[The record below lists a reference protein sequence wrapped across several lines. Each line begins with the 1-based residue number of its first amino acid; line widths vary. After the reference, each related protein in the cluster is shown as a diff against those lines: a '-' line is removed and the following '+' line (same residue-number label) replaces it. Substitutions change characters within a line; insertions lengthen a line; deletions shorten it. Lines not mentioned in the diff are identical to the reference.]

1 MSSYSALSPKM
12 DSKKLA
18 QLCRKLADN
27 KKADDL
33 LVLDV
38 RAISSITD
46 YFVIASGSSE
56 PHLRAIAE
64 EITDTLKEEHGVAP
78 RATDG
83 RLHTGWLVLDFFDVI
98 VHVIAEERRAR
109 SIVLAFAGYVILG
122 AAVGYLSL
130 YLFPNHLIGA
140 ENLRVANLVITPLA
154 VATVMALIGRSR
166 ERSEKHVVRLEQF
179 AYAFAFAFPL
189 AIVRYALAQ

>member
-1 MSSYSALSPKM
+1 M

-27 KKADDL
+27 RKADDL

-38 RAISSITD
+38 RAISCITD

-64 EITDTLKEEHGVAP
+64 EITDTLKQDYGIAP

-83 RLHTGWLVLDFFDVI
+83 TLHTGWLVLDFFDVI
-98 VHVIAEERRAR
+98 VHVMRSEVRHRYDLESLWGDAPRVKPPRAR
-109 SIVLAFAGYVILG
+109 KH
-122 AAVGYLSL
+122 
-130 YLFPNHLIGA
+130 PA
-140 ENLRVANLVITPLA
+140 E
-154 VATVMALIGRSR
+154 G
-166 ERSEKHVVRLEQF
+166 
-179 AYAFAFAFPL
+179 
-189 AIVRYALAQ
+189 